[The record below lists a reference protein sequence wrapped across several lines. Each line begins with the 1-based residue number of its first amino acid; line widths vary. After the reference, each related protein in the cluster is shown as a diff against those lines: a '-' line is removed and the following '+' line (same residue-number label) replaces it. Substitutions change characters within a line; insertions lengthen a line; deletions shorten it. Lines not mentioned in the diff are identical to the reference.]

1 MVSSRIWLKGGQ
13 SDIAF
18 ECEVNMHS
26 EQVVRNGIVNIVVA
40 IVIIFTAITSIIV
53 TIVIIAIAIL
63 FSPFT
68 QPS

>member
-26 EQVVRNGIVNIVVA
+26 EQVVRNGIVNIVVVIA
-40 IVIIFTAITSIIV
+40 IIFIVITCVIV
-53 TIVIIAIAIL
+53 TIVIIVIPIL
-63 FSPFT
+63 LSPFT
-68 QPS
+68 QSS